1 MTFADFAER
10 SLPLS
15 ILLVALVSVPVLI
28 LKPEGLPRMRGLE
41 KELADVTAENADMR
55 RDIVRLRA
63 DVDALRDDPR
73 AVERIGRDQ
82 LGLLRKSEI
91 VFHFGRVGK

>member
-1 MTFADFAER
+1 MTFSDFAER
-10 SLPLS
+10 SLPLG
-15 ILLVALVSVPVLI
+15 ILLVALVSVPVLV

-41 KELADVTAENADMR
+41 KELADVTAENAEMR

>member
-1 MTFADFAER
+1 MTFSDFAER

-41 KELADVTAENADMR
+41 KELADVTAENAEMR

>member
-15 ILLVALVSVPVLI
+15 ILLVALVSVPVLV

-41 KELADVTAENADMR
+41 KELADVTTENADTR
-55 RDIVRLRA
+55 REIVRLRA

>member
-15 ILLVALVSVPVLI
+15 ILLVALVSVPVLV
-28 LKPEGLPRMRGLE
+28 LQPQGLPRMRGLE
-41 KELADVTAENADMR
+41 KDLAEVTTENSDMR

-63 DVDALRDDPR
+63 DVEALRDDPR

>member
-41 KELADVTAENADMR
+41 KELADVTSENADMR

>member
-41 KELADVTAENADMR
+41 KELADVTAENSDMR

-63 DVDALRDDPR
+63 DVDGLRDDPR

>member
-10 SLPLS
+10 SLPIS
-15 ILLVALVSVPVLI
+15 ILLVALVSVPVLV

-41 KELADVTAENADMR
+41 KELTEVQAENADMR